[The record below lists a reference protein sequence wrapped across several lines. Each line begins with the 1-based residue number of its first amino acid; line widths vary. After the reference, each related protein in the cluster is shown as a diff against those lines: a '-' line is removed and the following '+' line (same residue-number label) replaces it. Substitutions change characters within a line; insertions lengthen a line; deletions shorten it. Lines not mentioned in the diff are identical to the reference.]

1 MGSINEKLDYLN
13 DTKQLIRSS
22 LVQRGQTVDDST
34 PFRDY
39 ASKILNIDTQSDFI
53 DNRTV
58 INDFTY
64 QNDGYYKDMPN
75 LDDYKVNTTVL
86 CIGNLYSAES
96 VLEQTA
102 FVIYQIMSVSDGNAH
117 CKVVDILDEYNVGD
131 IKLFET
137 EEEMNSDNSAKEG
150 DLAVVYREEIQ
161 NMTVDTQTQYITF
174 PETVVLPEAFTGLS
188 FIMLRAVDESVMFE
202 GQAMLD
208 KNSFRFDG
216 WSDTGMVRVSYTS
229 SDGINYTR
237 EEFMGDSGDLS
248 NPVDLGTTIHC
259 EMSEEWNDNMGY
271 FMQIGGMNFGGL
283 FEYGEYV
290 DKNYLHFWSLDGVS
304 FDIEDGNIINEVF
317 DKTFIEKKID
327 IQKLS
332 TLLTKF
338 RKEVTPYSYSFV
350 NIYLDSSDNICLI
363 MNSSINQT
371 VSTYVYNESKEFL
384 GLTTPNQDY
393 SGSVNIYHLNLE
405 NQTYSLVSTI
415 NPSGEC
421 YYSDGVRHYY
431 DVDIKS
437 FGIECYVSESTS
449 RPQINLCSIW
459 VSSTSAFIDNI
470 AFNEDTCYDKYNEYQ
485 IAPSQLT
492 LTSSNQLLPEVKAY
506 GKNGNIT
513 GDDSLYDN
521 LDAKKIANK
530 IYQISDSTLNGL
542 EENVLLANRFE
553 DIGVVHNKLYGF
565 SLDGKESI
573 APTIVYEKTKHPYS
587 IKLPSLT
594 GSSIPGSSH
603 SVIYGEYVYWIV
615 FLSLENRCIILKF
628 KIDNGVLDFIGQT
641 SYSVECLYDTTAGY
655 TVIDDIVY
663 MVGCNSGGNSRVV
676 LYGYT
681 FNLKTEEFNTF
692 ISGDTIERNTYYG
705 INITRLDVENTTI
718 GLSYYPSTSDR
729 AADTKYIDYN
739 WTTKQKVNSSLY
751 VRTCAPHVYDSY
763 NYNNEFVIGNA
774 KGDFKKAYLYRRSTS
789 EIIQDITE
797 YTDETYDCIQLYV
810 DNFLYFITEKYKMLK
825 FNLDDL
831 SYEVFDTTGRS
842 CDYRITQVNGVI
854 NTEDYILF
862 CISDDTASSG
872 YNDCLCVIDKR
883 KNDFYRVSD
892 IPSFVQNVLYQ
903 DNGINYLLVNSWGNY
918 VFNNESH
925 NYKIQCGYLTN
936 NIIDA
941 DLVLFPLIDIG
952 GIWST
957 STTYMYANKQN
968 VARLFNVEGKLTDT
982 EYNQALETAKEIEG
996 AEDIGGVE

>member
-75 LDDYKVNTTVL
+75 PDDYKVNTTIL

-174 PETVVLPEAFTGLS
+174 PETVVLPEAFTGSS

-283 FEYGEYV
+283 FSYKSGVFDYSACLLSELTVLDNKLNRGTTYILI
-290 DKNYLHFWSLDGVS
+290 DKNEIDSAISNAISYMKSEMNMTFSGGDVGTVLMKDADTLVFIFGADNTIPATGRRLELTVDTNSNTVTGLCTSGNYIGCMLVEFNVHTGSYIKHT
-304 FDIEDGNIINEVF
+304 FDTLETTLSGN
-317 DKTFIEKKID
+317 KA
-327 IQKLS
+327 
-332 TLLTKF
+332 
-338 RKEVTPYSYSFV
+338 
-350 NIYLDSSDNICLI
+350 
-363 MNSSINQT
+363 
-371 VSTYVYNESKEFL
+371 
-384 GLTTPNQDY
+384 TT
-393 SGSVNIYHLNLE
+393 
-405 NQTYSLVSTI
+405 
-415 NPSGEC
+415 
-421 YYSDGVRHYY
+421 
-431 DVDIKS
+431 
-437 FGIECYVSESTS
+437 
-449 RPQINLCSIW
+449 
-459 VSSTSAFIDNI
+459 
-470 AFNEDTCYDKYNEYQ
+470 KYNQYYLLSYYNSDTKKLQPDMYCMTGARLGHHYGNVYEYESSKYTF
-485 IAPSQLT
+485 ADTQLT
-492 LTSSNQLLPEVKAY
+492 LNNASQLLPDISAY
-506 GKNGNIT
+506 GKNGNVT
-513 GDDSLYDN
+513 GDGSIYDN

-565 SLDGKESI
+565 SIDGKESI

-587 IKLPSLT
+587 IELPSLT

-692 ISGDTIERNTYYG
+692 ISGDTIESRTYYG

-751 VRTCAPHVYDSY
+751 VRTCASYVYDSY

-918 VFNNESH
+918 VFNNESY

-941 DLVLFPLIDIG
+941 DLVLFPLIYIG
-952 GIWST
+952 YT

-996 AEDIGGVE
+996 AEDNIGGVE